1 MTYNKVSGGG
11 SLDQA
16 QGKAIVLALQHAERF
31 TVAQVTKDIDGQVVA
46 PVVHLSRL
54 SPALGVGA
62 AILDANLLTEQAH
75 VVENE
80 SLHILHGAVGEGV
93 GEHAALAGVNALVA
107 SVVSVVHGVGKGVV
121 ELGLADVGLEAVD
134 VLQRLVGAE

>member
-11 SLDQA
+11 GLNQA

-31 TVAQVTKDIDGQVVA
+31 TIAQVTKDIDGQVVA

-62 AILDANLLTEQAH
+62 AILDAKLLTEQAH
-75 VVENE
+75 IVENE
-80 SLHILHGAVGEGV
+80 PLHILHGAIGEGV

-107 SVVSVVHGVGKGVV
+107 SVVGVVHGVSKGVV
-121 ELGLADVGLEAVD
+121 ELGFADVGLEAVD